1 MLTVDLNGDIG
12 ESFGVYKI
20 GNDRLL
26 MKEVTSV
33 NIACGYHAGD
43 HNTMAQTVKLAAE
56 QGLEIG
62 AHPGYQDLIGFGRRS
77 IQTTPEDIYHMIVY
91 QVSALKGFCQLFHVP
106 LKHVKPHG
114 ALYNE
119 AAINRGVADAI
130 AQAVVDCD
138 SSLILYGLAGS
149 ELIAAGRAKN
159 LKVANEVFAD
169 RTYQDNGTLTPR
181 HFGERAI
188 IHDEEVAVAQVLTI
202 LKGNRVQ
209 SIDGNWISMEA
220 DTVCIHGDNEQAVQ
234 LGRRLRYVL
243 EQEGITVS
251 PLSNKS

>member
-1 MLTVDLNGDIG
+1 MLTVDLNGDVG
-12 ESFGVYKI
+12 ESFGVYKV

-43 HNTMAQTVKLAAE
+43 HNTMAQTVKMAAE

-91 QVSALKGFCQLFHVP
+91 QVSSLKGFCQLFQVP

-119 AAINRGVADAI
+119 AAINREVADAI

-149 ELIAAGRAKN
+149 ELIEAGQAKN

-169 RTYQDNGTLTPR
+169 RTYQGNGTLTPR
-181 HFGERAI
+181 HFGEKAI
-188 IHDEEVAVAQVLTI
+188 IQDEEVAVAQVLTM
-202 LKGNRVQ
+202 LKESKVL
-209 SIDGNWISMEA
+209 SIDGKWVPISA
-220 DTVCIHGDNEQAVQ
+220 DTVCIHGDNDEAVQ
-234 LGRRLRYVL
+234 FGRRLRHEL
-243 EQEGITVS
+243 EQEGITLAPVS
-251 PLSNKS
+251 SNS